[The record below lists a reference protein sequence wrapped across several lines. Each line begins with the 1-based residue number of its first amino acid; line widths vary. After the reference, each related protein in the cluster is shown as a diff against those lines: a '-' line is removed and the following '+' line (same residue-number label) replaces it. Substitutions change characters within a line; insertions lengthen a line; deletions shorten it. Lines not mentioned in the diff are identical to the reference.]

1 MLRPEHSSARA
12 PLDPVAALIVDEA
25 ALARGAAVLVV
36 DDRAGALAASLL
48 DAGHDVRAVCDDVR
62 DERALPVGVRV
73 LDSLDAGLAGVDVA
87 LLRLPK
93 SLGALEEYAQAL
105 AASGV
110 PRVVAGGR
118 VKHMTRTQN
127 EVLGRPLL
135 VCAAVSA
142 AFGLVTLWLAGWT
155 VLAWVPVYACLLVP
169 ALWLASRR
177 RERAT
182 IGGLLTTAAAS
193 LLVLVVG
200 WTSPLG
206 LPWGSPLVT
215 DAAACAAL
223 VFGYF
228 GGTVLYVKSNI
239 RERGNA
245 QFARVSV
252 GWHVA
257 WLAIAALGWASGWA
271 SAWWAAFFAVT
282 VARAWAVPRRRPG
295 LRPMQLGLI
304 EIALC
309 VVLLVALGA
318 VGV

>member
-1 MLRPEHSSARA
+1 MSRRMPAWVPKQH
-12 PLDPVAALIVDEA
+12 
-25 ALARGAAVLVV
+25 GAWAMLVV
-36 DDRAGALAASLL
+36 PYLAGLLVRVHDGAGVPAFAYPLFGFWLAGYFAFNAASTWL
-48 DAGHDVRAVCDDVR
+48 
-62 DERALPVGVRV
+62 
-73 LDSLDAGLAGVDVA
+73 
-87 LLRLPK
+87 K
-93 SLGALEEYAQAL
+93 
-105 AASGV
+105 AA
-110 PRVVAGGR
+110 PARRGR
-118 VKHMTRTQN
+118 
-127 EVLGRPLL
+127 LGRPLL